1 METTYGDN
9 IIERNGWF
17 SFLYTVPLEY
27 VDKNGGKRQIRKSL
41 RTRDREKA
49 KRLAIMKRAECM
61 MQYETDDV
69 EEVKEVL
76 IDVAK
81 ATAKR
86 FGFIYENPKILH
98 DASPQDFVALSS
110 LYVEAR
116 EKTPRPNRAE
126 VATFSAAVEVP
137 SLPMS
142 KAFAMFKKIAP
153 DTVADMNHVDAAQ
166 RWRKYERSFED
177 FVKHMGDLDALK
189 ITPADVSAYRNSLYT
204 RITEGEFKSE
214 YANKHMGNIRLVLD
228 AVLDVH
234 HRGTEN
240 SFAKFKRIKMKDA
253 GKKEAMNED
262 DVRAV
267 REKLATS
274 NMSDEA
280 KAMIVVTQNTDAGIK
295 ELCGL
300 APDDIVLDGD
310 YSHIKLRPNAY
321 RKYLKTDEREREL
334 PLVGEALEAMK
345 KFPNG
350 FERYRYAGGPLSA
363 NNAFYKFFRT
373 VTPGKSFGSY
383 RHRIAE
389 LMRNSECKDQHQNAV
404 MGHATPGMTGYY
416 GGKVWLE
423 NMQKALME
431 ALPEDNR

>member
-1 METTYGDN
+1 MATTYGEN

-17 SFLYTVPLEY
+17 SFLYTVPIEY
-27 VDKNGGKRQIRKSL
+27 VERNGGKKQIRKSL

-49 KRLAIMKRAECM
+49 KRLAVMKRAECM
-61 MQYETDDV
+61 MQYETDDFDD
-69 EEVKEVL
+69 VKEVL
-76 IDVAK
+76 IDVAR

-86 FGFIYENPKILH
+86 FGFTYENPKILH

-110 LYVEAR
+110 PYVEAR

-137 SLPMS
+137 ALPMS
-142 KAFAMFKKIAP
+142 KVSAMFKQIAP

-177 FVKHMGDLDALK
+177 FVNTMGDLDVLK
-189 ITPADVSAYRNSLYT
+189 ITPADVSAYRTKLYE
-204 RITEGEFKSE
+204 RVKAREFKSE
-214 YANKHMGNIRLVLD
+214 YANKHMGNIRLVLE

-240 SFAKFKRIKMKDA
+240 PFLKFKRIKMKDA
-253 GKKEAMNED
+253 GKKVPMNED

-280 KAMIVVTQNTDAGIK
+280 KAMIVVTQNTGAGIK

-300 APDDIVLDGD
+300 APEDIILDGD
-310 YSHIKLRPNAY
+310 CPHIKVRVNEY

-334 PLVGEALEAMK
+334 PLIGEALEAMK
-345 KFPNG
+345 RFPDG
-350 FERYRYAGGPLSA
+350 FERYRNPRGPGSLNSA
-363 NNAFYKFFRT
+363 FSKFFKP
-373 VTPGKSFGSY
+373 VTPGKTFGSY
-383 RHRIAE
+383 RHRVAE
-389 LMRNSECKDQHQNAV
+389 RMRNSDCKDQHQNAV

-423 NMQKALME
+423 NMQKAMME